1 MKLANHPLLLIL
13 LLAVLLRA
21 QGPTPLAGTGPLTLP
36 AQPGKALA
44 PIDLTG
50 YWVPLITEDWR
61 FRMLTPRRGDYNS
74 VPLNAEGKRV
84 ADQWDPA
91 KDEAAHEQCKSYA
104 APALMR
110 VPGRLHVTWQDDNT
124 LKIEMD
130 NGQQTRLFRFGLW
143 KPADGK
149 PASSAPTWQG
159 DSAATWHWPG
169 DGRVVEAR
177 GALGLQ
183 SAGAVGSLPP
193 FANAPQPPQGKP
205 TTGSLTVVTTHL
217 RPGYLRKNGVPF
229 SANAVL
235 TEYYDL
241 SKEKNGDQWL
251 TITTIVDD
259 PQYLEVPFITSTHF
273 RKEADGSKWAP
284 EPCSAF

>member
-1 MKLANHPLLLIL
+1 MKFASHCLPLIL
-13 LLAVLLRA
+13 LSALVRA
-21 QGPTPLAGTGPLTLP
+21 QGPTPLAGETPFPPP
-36 AQPGKALA
+36 AQPGRAIA

-61 FRMLTPRRGDYNS
+61 FRMLTPRKGDYNG
-74 VPLNAEGKRV
+74 VPINAEGKRV

-124 LKIEMD
+124 LQIEMD
-130 NGQQTRLFRFGLW
+130 NGQQTRLLHFGAW
-143 KPADGK
+143 KSPGG
-149 PASSAPTWQG
+149 APTWQG
-159 DSAATWHWPG
+159 DSAATWHWLG
-169 DGRVVEAR
+169 DGRVREAR

-183 SAGAVGSLPP
+183 SAGAIGSLPP
-193 FANAPQPPQGKP
+193 FANAAQPLPGKP

-217 RPGYLRKNGVPF
+217 RPGYLRKNGVPY
-229 SANAVL
+229 SANTVL

-284 EPCSAF
+284 EPCSAR